1 MSHVEPPVV
10 TSSSSPGPS
19 RSDRSSPSPEPDP
32 RWSRWALTPR
42 AAVVLAAVVVTVA
55 LVVVAVGTLGARSSG
70 GVTVTSGPS
79 VAGTPGAAATGP
91 AAGRSRDGADGR
103 AASDGPGA
111 SASASSS
118 PSVVAVYVLGAV
130 ARAGVVDVPDGTR
143 VDAVLER
150 AGGATADADLAR
162 LNLARPVVDG
172 ERLYVP
178 RVDEPEVPEALG
190 PDVGGATGSG
200 SPAGSGTGS
209 PAAGAD
215 SADSVVDL
223 NAADQVTL
231 ETLPGIGPALAA
243 RILAW
248 REEHGGF
255 SSVEDL
261 LEVSG
266 IGDGRFAELRDRVR
280 V

>member
-1 MSHVEPPVV
+1 M
-10 TSSSSPGPS
+10 TA
-19 RSDRSSPSPEPDP
+19 PSPEPP
-32 RWSRWALTPR
+32 GAGSWVSRFALSPR
-42 AAVVLAAVVVTVA
+42 AAVALAAVVVALA
-55 LVVVAVGTLGARSSG
+55 LVVVAIGTLGARSSA

-79 VAGTPGAAATGP
+79 TAGGRPSPGAGTGASPGP
-91 AAGRSRDGADGR
+91 ASAGAPVGPSAGA
-103 AASDGPGA
+103 GA
-111 SASASSS
+111 PTGSASAAAVS
-118 PSVVAVYVLGAV
+118 VYVLGAV
-130 ARAGVVDVPDGTR
+130 VRAGVVEVPSGTR
-143 VDAVLER
+143 VDDVLQQ

-178 RVDEPEVPEALG
+178 RVGETAVPEALR
-190 PDVGGATGSG
+190 PDVSGGSG
-200 SPAGSGTGS
+200 GGGSSAGGTAGSSGAGGVD
-209 PAAGAD
+209 PGAD
-215 SADSVVDL
+215 VVDL
-223 NAADQVTL
+223 NTADQATL

-255 SSVEDL
+255 SSVDDL

-266 IGDGRFAELRDRVR
+266 IGDTRLAELRDRVR